1 MAYEQIEQFL
11 AALQKDPQ
19 LIEKF
24 QSGISGLDSVVEF
37 AREMGFDISFDDA
50 REFIREQANVEL
62 SDEQLEAIAG
72 GKGGGG
78 GGSTAVATVSVVAA
92 EAAAVQSVAAAT
104 TEAVA
109 AETTEAVVAETTE
122 AVAAE
127 TSVAAV
133 VEVAVV
139 PILIS

>member
-37 AREMGFDISFDDA
+37 AREMGFEISLDDA

-72 GKGGGG
+72 GKGGG

-122 AVAAE
+122 TVAAE
-127 TSVAAV
+127 TTVAAV